1 MAAGRAASTGAS
13 RQNRF
18 RAVLC
23 RTTEAIIRFVV
34 GNASP
39 DVNPPGARKHF
50 ARAKP
55 EIQTRWGWFWIS
67 GLARKARAP
76 E

>member
-1 MAAGRAASTGAS
+1 
-13 RQNRF
+13 
-18 RAVLC
+18 VLC